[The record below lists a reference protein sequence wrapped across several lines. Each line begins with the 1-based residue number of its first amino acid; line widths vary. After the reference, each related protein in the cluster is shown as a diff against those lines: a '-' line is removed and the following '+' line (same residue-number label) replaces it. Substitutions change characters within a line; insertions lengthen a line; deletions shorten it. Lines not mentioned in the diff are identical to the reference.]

1 MKKKRRHFR
10 QYDLNNNFIANH
22 YGVQETAK
30 RLGFQTSGIIRALNG
45 IYETAHGFKWY
56 YL

>member
-22 YGVQETAK
+22 YGVGDTAK
-30 RLGFQTSGIIRALNG
+30 RLGIQSSSLSKCLTGV
-45 IYETAHGFKWY
+45 YETAGGFKWY